1 MLVGICGG
9 ICAGKK
15 TVADYFIRCHGF
27 RLIVLVDKAE
37 PCPEPFDES
46 KPVFNSIDA
55 LLNFATIRWREPW
68 VLVGIKDPL
77 VVDILETRPSF
88 LLISV
93 EAPVSESWI
102 RHSHRIK
109 TLPLSATAALSSQA
123 TDIHEFIRET
133 DANNYSPDVRS
144 ITSRA
149 AIRLINNSPNVN
161 VLLDRLTNHHFEFAQ
176 RMRPSWDMYFMS
188 LAALASKRS
197 NCMKRRVGCVL
208 VTRENRVIST
218 GYNGTPRG
226 LCNCSD
232 GGCPRCNSG
241 GSGSGAALST
251 CLCLHAEE
259 NALLEAGR
267 DRIREG
273 SVLYCDTCP
282 CLTCSIK
289 ICQVGISEVVYNQGY
304 TMDRDSAKI
313 FSEAGVKLRKFVPP
327 PNTDMYI

>member
-15 TVADYFIRCHGF
+15 AVAEYLVRTKGF
-27 RLIVLVDKAE
+27 QPIVLLGSSE
-37 PCPEPFDES
+37 PCSGPFSETQ
-46 KPVFNSIDA
+46 PVFNDVLA
-55 LLNFATIRWREPW
+55 LLDFVTVRWRENW
-68 VLVGIKDPL
+68 VLAGITDPR
-77 VVDILETRPSF
+77 VVDVLETRPF
-88 LLISV
+88 FILISV
-93 EAPVSESWI
+93 EAPVSEAWR
-102 RHSHRIK
+102 RHCSR
-109 TLPLSATAALSSQA
+109 LAARAPGGTTTLSSQA
-123 TDIHEFIRET
+123 TDLLAFVQET
-133 DANNYSPDVRS
+133 DTSTYGRAMRS
-144 ITSRA
+144 ISSRA
-149 AIRLINNSPNVN
+149 SVRIINKSSS
-161 VLLDRLTNHHFEFAQ
+161 LSDLEHALATSDFKLAQ
-176 RMRPSWDMYFMS
+176 RLRPSWDMYFMS
-188 LAALASKRS
+188 LAALASRRS

-226 LCNCSD
+226 VRNCSD
-232 GGCPRCNSG
+232 GGCPRCNTG

-267 DRIREG
+267 ERIREG

-304 TMDRDSAKI
+304 SMDDHSARI
-313 FSEAGVKLRKFVPP
+313 FTEAGVKLRKFVPP
-327 PNTDMYI
+327 SNEDVCI